1 MQRSNFE
8 TQRWLSRSGVRG
20 AGSRN
25 SPSTER
31 CFRPETEWNWSYTV
45 QKSPV
50 AGGTNVVPA
59 CFLRKTI
66 WDNLQE
72 LNWEKSTSPI

>member
-1 MQRSNFE
+1 M
-8 TQRWLSRSGVRG
+8 RG

-45 QKSPV
+45 HKSPV
-50 AGGTNVVPA
+50 AGGTDVVPSR
-59 CFLRKTI
+59 FRRKTF
-66 WDNLQE
+66 WDNLQGTQLGKIHFPLVKQLIRVRRNDE
-72 LNWEKSTSPI
+72 P